1 MRGPLVSAVVG
12 GVMLAA
18 IGFSHRVRSDAGDV
32 QAYHET
38 IGEAAEHFPV
48 DFGPW
53 RGFEVE
59 LPPSATKLLRPNALV
74 AREYRTDVRGG
85 LSATLLLVQCEDIRD
100 MQGHY
105 PPNCYPAHG
114 WAEGEMDGRAEFGPL
129 TTAKYEFVRSA
140 GGAEGGITV
149 YNFFVMP
156 TGDVTVS
163 MDDVRRASADYL
175 MRPYGAA
182 QIQVVINSSVP
193 RSEHGW
199 VLEQMHEIA
208 APVLET
214 LLAGA
219 PAHRTGDIR

>member
-1 MRGPLVSAVVG
+1 MRGPILSVVVAG
-12 GVMLAA
+12 LMLGA
-18 IGFSHRVRSDAGDV
+18 IGFAHRVRSDPAAVD
-32 QAYHET
+32 AYHAT
-38 IGEAAEHFPV
+38 IREAAEHFPV

-114 WAEGEMDGRAEFGPL
+114 WAEGDMDGRSSFGPIR
-129 TTAKYEFVRSA
+129 TAQYEFERRA
-140 GGAEGGITV
+140 GGQEGGITV
-149 YNFFVMP
+149 YNLFVLP
-156 TGDVTVS
+156 TGETTVS
-163 MDDVRRASADYL
+163 MDEVRRASADYL
-175 MRPYGAA
+175 LRPYGAA
-182 QIQVVINSSVP
+182 QVQVVINSGVA
-193 RSEHGW
+193 RDEHAW
-199 VLEQMHEIA
+199 ILEQMHEIA
-208 APVLET
+208 EPVLDV

-219 PAHRTGDIR
+219 PAHRTGVIR